1 MRQQTF
7 ARAAAGPRPT
17 ASEVLRP
24 FIPPR
29 SPSGRRLAR
38 HPSSNDDGAAESCDS
53 SSREPWLPR
62 RPACLLVLHCSRP
75 SRPLKPPNCLGGWR
89 PGSTPKMPHSHIA
102 HEAKGPLRMGK
113 GFNACRVAT
122 GYITRC
128 KHAIPSGLWIFCS
141 KLLFAEGLEGLYHEI
156 LVLQG
161 RFWGGSR
168 LRHNEKILPFL
179 REVKTLSGP
188 TPRA

>member
-89 PGSTPKMPHSHIA
+89 PGSTPKMPHIHIA
-102 HEAKGPLRMGK
+102 HEAKGPFCMRARGDRRGWIRKLR
-113 GFNACRVAT
+113 
-122 GYITRC
+122 
-128 KHAIPSGLWIFCS
+128 L
-141 KLLFAEGLEGLYHEI
+141 AEG
-156 LVLQG
+156 
-161 RFWGGSR
+161 RGGWVCYGAVTVTYR
-168 LRHNEKILPFL
+168 Y
-179 REVKTLSGP
+179 V
-188 TPRA
+188 

>member
-38 HPSSNDDGAAESCDS
+38 HPSSNDDGAANTCESAS
-53 SSREPWLPR
+53 EEPCLPR

-102 HEAKGPLRMGK
+102 HEAKGPFCMRARGD
-113 GFNACRVAT
+113 
-122 GYITRC
+122 TR
-128 KHAIPSGLWIFCS
+128 GVF
-141 KLLFAEGLEGLYHEI
+141 ELYWLS
-156 LVLQG
+156 LV
-161 RFWGGSR
+161 WGGR
-168 LRHNEKILPFL
+168 VCNGRQYGRMPRTWIGRHSVLGRRNMNSPH
-179 REVKTLSGP
+179 RSPGN
-188 TPRA
+188 